1 MGGGG
6 KVIDVRQ
13 KIGAVIGERGSDRL
27 LATYHRLVMTMD
39 KEFEACGDRLKDE
52 MHFLFRVEELGRE
65 DKRKGRFIGM

>member
-13 KIGAVIGERGSDRL
+13 KIGAVIGERGGDRL
-27 LATYHRLVMTMD
+27 PAIYHRLAMAMD

-52 MHFLFRVEELGRE
+52 MHFFVQSGGVGEG
-65 DKRKGRFIGM
+65 